1 MQIMIKEGNKSI
13 FFLLT
18 ESGKKVE
25 REEMKRKRKI
35 KVYKR
40 LRILSSDQEM
50 KIQKHLNM
58 V

>member
-1 MQIMIKEGNKSI
+1 MQIMSKEGNTSI

>member
-1 MQIMIKEGNKSI
+1 MQKMSKEGNKSI

>member
-1 MQIMIKEGNKSI
+1 MQIMSKEGNKSI